1 MWGIILWT
9 RQCAHSDCVA
19 LWKLNFQYG
28 GESARNWPILTE
40 YSVKVRPFL
49 FPFTI
54 GKSDLNYSECVKV
67 FLYVLSC
74 FFMVLK
80 EKRYHGLLVCNWSLF
95 FEKVK
100 LDVRRSLEPLKYI
113 DGRFD
118 PSLPA
123 LTKRS
128 QTPSNSTCVS
138 RILDASV

>member
-1 MWGIILWT
+1 M
-9 RQCAHSDCVA
+9 C
-19 LWKLNFQYG
+19 K
-28 GESARNWPILTE
+28 
-40 YSVKVRPFL
+40 SVFVR
-49 FPFTI
+49 I
-54 GKSDLNYSECVKV
+54 VV
-67 FLYVLSC
+67 

-138 RILDASV
+138 RILDASVWDRLWPRKSILLRYTALLLYTQLCYKSIW